1 MKVFL
6 RNTEEC
12 EVYIAKVE
20 KALRKAGIEVVKKT
34 DATNETD
41 GAEMAHLC
49 IDVRKGGQLKK
60 EPEYWKHMEKVREQR
75 LKDEQ
80 DMRSVTIDKVDARVC
95 RLVKAIGKMTVPRTY
110 ILDALGLQQ
119 GSRRVFI
126 YHYLKPAVAKGYVV
140 MAHPA
145 HPKLPEQAYRL
156 TANGLDLLAQII
168 KSSKYSSHPK

>member
-1 MKVFL
+1 
-6 RNTEEC
+6 
-12 EVYIAKVE
+12 
-20 KALRKAGIEVVKKT
+20 
-34 DATNETD
+34 
-41 GAEMAHLC
+41 
-49 IDVRKGGQLKK
+49 
-60 EPEYWKHMEKVREQR
+60 
-75 LKDEQ
+75 
-80 DMRSVTIDKVDARVC
+80 
-95 RLVKAIGKMTVPRTY
+95 VKAIGKRTVPRKY

-168 KSSKYSSHPK
+168 KSSTDSSHPK

>member
-20 KALRKAGIEVVKKT
+20 KALRKAGIDIVKKEDVTDET
-34 DATNETD
+34 DAVE
-41 GAEMAHLC
+41 AAHLC

-60 EPEYWKHMEKVREQR
+60 ETEYWKHVEKVREER
-75 LKDEQ
+75 LKKEQ
-80 DMRSVTIDKVDARVC
+80 DMSSITIDKIDARVC
-95 RLVKAIGKMTVPRTY
+95 RLVKAIGKRTVPRTY
-110 ILDALGLQQ
+110 ILSVLGLKQ

-140 MAHPA
+140 MAHPS
-145 HPKLPEQAYRL
+145 HPNLPEQAYRL
-156 TANGLDLLAQII
+156 TANGLDLLAKITNTL
-168 KSSKYSSHPK
+168 SSK